1 MPEIM
6 QVTEIDY
13 EIFSLPKKEVKII
26 DKYTIWD
33 SKLMIKLKWKV
44 IKHKCPK
51 CGWHNTKRYW
61 KWYETVIVNHM
72 FLSNY
77 MTVQLE
83 IEKRRFTCLDCEK
96 NKWWK
101 DQFWNEIKWST
112 FSETFSFVDYKF
124 TYSNVFKTFI
134 LREWEFSSISELS
147 RKFKVWQK
155 KVYAVINET
164 SIEELEVEKIEY
176 MLSLPEIII
185 WIDEFSFSWRD
196 YLVQIND
203 LKSKKIIWI
212 LRAKDNKLLESWL
225 NSLPLKVIEKIS
237 WIWSDMNAWFKNV
250 IQNHIAKRTWKTLE
264 EVKQIAKSS
273 VDHYHLKQLLH
284 KLIMEVYSLSNWM
297 IKAGHYDKV
306 IKDLATLETKNFNK
320 YREDRLEFNVR
331 NFREYKPKNEVYKPI
346 TLGYFLSKRYNNL
359 LLMKSENL
367 SIKQEHRLN
376 QILFE
381 FDPKWYLREAYLW
394 KEMLNEA
401 VKNKDMELI
410 KKLILDFSS
419 SIQYKIKACWK
430 TLEKWKDEIENFF
443 NTWVT
448 NAFTEWKNTKAKLL
462 KRMAY
467 WYKNKDNYIKR
478 LLICL

>member
-6 QVTEIDY
+6 QITDIDY

-26 DKYTIWD
+26 DKYMLQDKQLRLKI
-33 SKLMIKLKWKV
+33 KWKV
-44 IKHKCPK
+44 IKYKCPK
-51 CGWHNTKRYW
+51 CSWYNTKRYW

-101 DQFWNEIKWST
+101 DQFGNKIKWST
-112 FSETFSFVDYKF
+112 FSEIFSFVDYKF
-124 TYSNVFKTFI
+124 SYSNVFKSFI
-134 LREWEFSSISELS
+134 LREWEFSSISELA
-147 RKFKVWQK
+147 RKFMIWQK

-164 SIEELEVEKIEY
+164 TIEELEVEKIEY
-176 MLSLPEIII
+176 MLWLPEIII

-203 LKSKKIIWI
+203 LKSKKVIWI
-212 LRAKDNKLLESWL
+212 LRSKDNKLLESWL
-225 NSLPLKVIEKIS
+225 NSLPLEVIKKIS

-250 IQNHIAKRTWKTLE
+250 IQKHIAKRIWKSLE
-264 EVKQIAKSS
+264 EVKQITKAS

-284 KLIMEVYSLSNWM
+284 KLIMEVYPMSNWM

-306 IKDLATLETKNFNK
+306 IKDLTTLETKNFNK

-331 NFREYKPKNEVYKPI
+331 NFREYSPNCTEYTAI

-359 LLMKSENL
+359 LLMKSEKL

-401 VKNKDMELI
+401 VKNKDMDLI
-410 KKLILDFSS
+410 EKLILDFSS
-419 SIQYKIKACWK
+419 SVQYKIKTCWK
-430 TLEKWKDEIENFF
+430 TRLNSKKWVAEKIKFSHIREI
-443 NTWVT
+443 
-448 NAFTEWKNTKAKLL
+448 KLV
-462 KRMAY
+462 
-467 WYKNKDNYIKR
+467 
-478 LLICL
+478 

>member
-1 MPEIM
+1 MKEVM

-26 DKYTIWD
+26 DKYMHFDKQLRLKI
-33 SKLMIKLKWKV
+33 KWKV

-51 CGWHNTKRYW
+51 CGWYNTKRYW
-61 KWYETVIVNHM
+61 KWYKTILVNHM

-83 IEKRRFTCLDCEK
+83 IEKRRFICKDCEK
-96 NKWWK
+96 NKWWE
-101 DQFWNEIKWST
+101 DQFWNKIEWST
-112 FSETFSFVDYKF
+112 FSETFSFIDYKCS
-124 TYSNVFKTFI
+124 YSNIFKTFI
-134 LREWEFSSISELS
+134 LREWEFSSIIELS
-147 RKFKVWQK
+147 RKFKVSQK
-155 KVYAVINET
+155 KVYAVINNT
-164 SIEELEVEKIEY
+164 TIEELEVEKIEY
-176 MLSLPEIII
+176 MLTLPEIII
-185 WIDEFSFSWRD
+185 WIDEFSFSGRD

-203 LKSKKIIWI
+203 LKSKKVIWI
-212 LRAKDNKLLESWL
+212 LRFKDNKLLEYWL
-225 NSLPLKVIEKIS
+225 NSLPLKIIEKIT

-250 IQNHIAKRTWKTLE
+250 IQKHIAERTWKSLE
-264 EVKQIAKSS
+264 EVIQIAKSS

-331 NFREYKPKNEVYKPI
+331 NFREYKPNNKEYKPI
-346 TLGYFLSKRYNNL
+346 TLGYFLSKKYNNL
-359 LLMKSENL
+359 LLMKEENL
-367 SIKQEHRLN
+367 TEKQKHRLN

-401 VKNKDMELI
+401 VKNKDMDLI
-410 KKLILDFSS
+410 EKLILDFSS
-419 SIQYKIKACWK
+419 SIQYKIKTCWN
-430 TLEKWKDEIENFF
+430 TLEKWKNEIKNFF
-443 NTWVT
+443 DTWIT

>member
-1 MPEIM
+1 MHSDK
-6 QVTEIDY
+6 Q
-13 EIFSLPKKEVKII
+13 LRLKIR
-26 DKYTIWD
+26 
-33 SKLMIKLKWKV
+33 WKV
-44 IKHKCPK
+44 IKHTCPK
-51 CGWHNTKRYW
+51 CWWHNTKRYG
-61 KWYETVIVNHM
+61 KWYETILVNHM

-83 IEKRRFTCLDCEK
+83 IEKRRFTCKDCEK
-96 NKWWK
+96 NKWNA
-101 DQFWNEIKWST
+101 DQFWNTISWNT
-112 FSETFSFVDYKF
+112 FSETFSFINYKCS
-124 TYSNVFKTFI
+124 YSNIFKIFI
-134 LREWEFSSISELS
+134 LREWEYSSISELS

-164 SIEELEVEKIEY
+164 SVEELEAEKIEY
-176 MLSLPEIII
+176 MCSLPEIVI

-203 LKSKKIIWI
+203 LRSKKIIWI
-212 LRAKDNKLLESWL
+212 LRSKESQLLESWL
-225 NSLPLKVIEKIS
+225 HSLPLEVIEKIS
-237 WIWSDMNAWFKNV
+237 WIWSDMNAGFKNT
-250 IQNHIAKRTWKTLE
+250 IQKHISRRIGKPLK

-284 KLIMEVYSLSNWM
+284 KLILEVYSLSNWM

-306 IKDLATLETKNFNK
+306 IKDLTTLETKNFNK

-331 NFREYKPKNEVYKPI
+331 NFREYRPDCKSYRPI
-346 TLGYFLSKRYNNL
+346 TLGFFLSKKYSNL
-359 LLMKSENL
+359 LLLKEERL
-367 SIKQEHRLN
+367 TVKQKHRLN

-381 FDPKWYLREAYLW
+381 FDPRWYLREAYLW

-401 VKNKDMELI
+401 IQNKDMSLI
-410 KKLILDFSS
+410 QKLIDDFKG
-419 SIQYKIKACWK
+419 SIQYKIKTCWN
-430 TLEKWKDEIENFF
+430 TLEKWKDEIQNFLE
-443 NTWVT
+443 TWIT